1 MKQQETAIQCEKLSK
16 DYGSSNGLFDC
27 NLTVKTGEVFGLIG
41 PNGAGKSTL
50 LKLLMDSI
58 KPSSGAAE
66 IFGLD
71 TQQHSLEL
79 KARIGYLPG
88 ELMDFPSVTAGYIL
102 NLLLNLRGIEDRGRL
117 KAVSN
122 RLQLDLNRKYQE
134 LSHGNKQKVGLVQAF
149 MHDPELLILDE
160 PTIGLDPVIQREL
173 KLMLQEAVQAGKTVL
188 LSSHVLSDVE
198 SVCSRIGL
206 IIGGRIVREGTLS
219 ELRSERIHKV
229 TASFVGKK
237 PSSAQLISAGATEV
251 TVTKDSIYFE
261 SNGSINE
268 ILQLLS
274 RFEVSELDSRE
285 LSLEEVF
292 FSEVNR

>member
-1 MKQQETAIQCEKLSK
+1 MKQQEVVIRCEKLSK
-16 DYGSSNGLFDC
+16 DYGSNNGLFDC
-27 NLTVKTGEVFGLIG
+27 NLTVKSGEVFGLIG

-58 KPSSGAAE
+58 KPSSGSAE
-66 IFGLD
+66 IFDLD

-102 NLLLNLRGIEDRGRL
+102 NLLLNLRGIEDRERL
-117 KAVSN
+117 KMIST

-149 MHDPELLILDE
+149 MHNPELLILDE

-173 KLMLQEAVQAGKTVL
+173 RTMVQEVVQEGKTVL

-206 IIGGRIVREGTLS
+206 LLAG
-219 ELRSERIHKV
+219 ELLEKEPSRSYAVK
-229 TASFVGKK
+229 
-237 PSSAQLISAGATEV
+237 
-251 TVTKDSIYFE
+251 E
-261 SNGSINE
+261 ST
-268 ILQLLS
+268 
-274 RFEVSELDSRE
+274 R
-285 LSLEEVF
+285 
-292 FSEVNR
+292 

>member
-1 MKQQETAIQCEKLSK
+1 MKQQEVVIRCEKLSK
-16 DYGSSNGLFDC
+16 DYGSNNGLFDC
-27 NLTVKTGEVFGLIG
+27 NLTVKSGEVFGLIG

-58 KPSSGAAE
+58 KPSSGSAE
-66 IFGLD
+66 IFDLD

-102 NLLLNLRGIEDRGRL
+102 NLLLNLRGIEDRERL
-117 KAVSN
+117 KMIST

-149 MHDPELLILDE
+149 MHNPELLILDE

-173 KLMLQEAVQAGKTVL
+173 RTMVQEVVQEGKTVL

-206 IIGGRIVREGTLS
+206 IIGGRIVREGTLA
-219 ELRSERIHKV
+219 ELRSERIHKI
-229 TASFVGKK
+229 TASFIGKK
-237 PSSAQLISAGATEV
+237 PTSTQLITSGATEV
-251 TVTKDSIYFE
+251 VVTKDSVYFE

-274 RFEVSELDSRE
+274 HFQVSELDSRE

>member
-1 MKQQETAIQCEKLSK
+1 
-16 DYGSSNGLFDC
+16 
-27 NLTVKTGEVFGLIG
+27 VKSGEVFGLIG

-58 KPSSGAAE
+58 KPSSGSAE
-66 IFGLD
+66 IFDLD

-102 NLLLNLRGIEDRGRL
+102 NLLLNLRGIEDRERL
-117 KAVSN
+117 KMIST

-149 MHDPELLILDE
+149 MHNPELLILDE

-173 KLMLQEAVQAGKTVL
+173 RTMVQEVVQEGKTVL

-206 IIGGRIVREGTLS
+206 IIGGRIVREGTLA
-219 ELRSERIHKV
+219 ELRSERIHKI
-229 TASFVGKK
+229 TASFIGKK
-237 PSSAQLISAGATEV
+237 PTSTQLITSGATEV
-251 TVTKDSIYFE
+251 VVTKDSVYFE

-274 RFEVSELDSRE
+274 QFQVSELDSRE

>member
-1 MKQQETAIQCEKLSK
+1 MKQQEVVIRCEKLSK
-16 DYGSSNGLFDC
+16 NYGSNNGLFDC
-27 NLTVKTGEVFGLIG
+27 NLTVKSGEVFGLIG

-58 KPSSGAAE
+58 KPSSGSAE
-66 IFGLD
+66 IFDLD

-102 NLLLNLRGIEDRGRL
+102 SLLLNLRGIEDRERL
-117 KAVSN
+117 KMIST
-122 RLQLDLNRKYQE
+122 RFQLDLNRKYQE

-149 MHDPELLILDE
+149 MHNPELLILDE

-173 KLMLQEAVQAGKTVL
+173 RTMVQEVVQEGKTVL

-206 IIGGRIVREGTLS
+206 IIGGRIVREGTLA
-219 ELRSERIHKV
+219 ELRSERIHKI
-229 TASFVGKK
+229 TASFIGKK
-237 PSSAQLISAGATEV
+237 PTSTQLISSGATEV
-251 TVTKDSIYFE
+251 VVTKDSVYFE

-274 RFEVSELDSRE
+274 HFQVSELDSRE

>member
-1 MKQQETAIQCEKLSK
+1 MKQQEVVIRCEKLSK
-16 DYGSSNGLFDC
+16 DYGSNNGLFDC
-27 NLTVKTGEVFGLIG
+27 NLTVKSGEVFGLIG

-58 KPSSGAAE
+58 KPSSGSAE
-66 IFGLD
+66 IFDLD

-102 NLLLNLRGIEDRGRL
+102 NLLLNLRGIEDRERL
-117 KAVSN
+117 KMISS
-122 RLQLDLNRKYQE
+122 RLQLALNRKYQE

-149 MHDPELLILDE
+149 MHNPELLILDE

-173 KLMLQEAVQAGKTVL
+173 RTMVQEAVQEGKTVL

-206 IIGGRIVREGTLS
+206 IIGGRIVREGTLA
-219 ELRSERIHKV
+219 ELRSERIHKI
-229 TASFVGKK
+229 TASFIGKK
-237 PSSAQLISAGATEV
+237 PTSTQLITSGATEV
-251 TVTKDSIYFE
+251 VVTKDSVYFE

-274 RFEVSELDSRE
+274 HFQVSELDSRE

>member
-1 MKQQETAIQCEKLSK
+1 MKQQEVVIRCEKLSK
-16 DYGSSNGLFDC
+16 DYGSNNGLFDC
-27 NLTVKTGEVFGLIG
+27 NLTVKSGEVFGLIG

-50 LKLLMDSI
+50 LKLLMDST
-58 KPSSGAAE
+58 KPSSGSAE
-66 IFGLD
+66 IFDLD

-102 NLLLNLRGIEDRGRL
+102 NLLLNLRGIEDRERL
-117 KAVSN
+117 KMISS

-149 MHDPELLILDE
+149 MHNPELLILDE

-173 KLMLQEAVQAGKTVL
+173 RTMVQEVVQEGKTVL

-206 IIGGRIVREGTLS
+206 IIGGRIVREGTLA
-219 ELRSERIHKV
+219 ELRSERIHKI
-229 TASFVGKK
+229 TASFIGKK
-237 PSSAQLISAGATEV
+237 PTSTQLITSGATEV
-251 TVTKDSIYFE
+251 VVTKDSVYFE

-274 RFEVSELDSRE
+274 HFQVSELDSRE

>member
-1 MKQQETAIQCEKLSK
+1 MKQQEVVIRCEKLSK
-16 DYGSSNGLFDC
+16 DYGSNNGLFDC
-27 NLTVKTGEVFGLIG
+27 NLTVKSGEVFGLIG

-58 KPSSGAAE
+58 KPSSGSAE
-66 IFGLD
+66 IFDLD

-102 NLLLNLRGIEDRGRL
+102 NLLLNLRGIEDRERL
-117 KAVSN
+117 KMIST
-122 RLQLDLNRKYQE
+122 RFQLDLNRKYQE

-149 MHDPELLILDE
+149 MHNPELLILDE

-173 KLMLQEAVQAGKTVL
+173 RTMVQEVVQEGKTVL

-206 IIGGRIVREGTLS
+206 IIGGRIVREGTLA
-219 ELRSERIHKV
+219 ELRSERIHKI
-229 TASFVGKK
+229 TASFIGKK
-237 PSSAQLISAGATEV
+237 PTSTQLITSGATEV
-251 TVTKDSIYFE
+251 VVTKDSVYFE

-274 RFEVSELDSRE
+274 HFQVSELDSRE

>member
-1 MKQQETAIQCEKLSK
+1 MKLQEFVIRCEKLSK
-16 DYGSSNGLFDC
+16 DYGSNNGLFDC
-27 NLTVKTGEVFGLIG
+27 NLTVKSGEVFGLIG

-58 KPSSGAAE
+58 KPSSGSAE
-66 IFGLD
+66 IFDLD

-79 KARIGYLPG
+79 KGRIGYLPG

-102 NLLLNLRGIEDRGRL
+102 NLLLNLRGIEDRERL
-117 KAVSN
+117 KMISS

-149 MHDPELLILDE
+149 MHNPELLILDE

-173 KLMLQEAVQAGKTVL
+173 RTMVQEVVQEGKTVL

-206 IIGGRIVREGTLS
+206 IIGGRIVREGTLA
-219 ELRSERIHKV
+219 ELRSERIHKI
-229 TASFVGKK
+229 TASFIGKK
-237 PSSAQLISAGATEV
+237 PTSTQLITSGATEV
-251 TVTKDSIYFE
+251 VVTKDSVYFE

-274 RFEVSELDSRE
+274 HFQVSELDSRE

>member
-1 MKQQETAIQCEKLSK
+1 MKQQEVVIRCEKLSK
-16 DYGSSNGLFDC
+16 DYGSNNGLFDC
-27 NLTVKTGEVFGLIG
+27 NLTVKSGEVFGLIG

-58 KPSSGAAE
+58 KPSSGSAE
-66 IFGLD
+66 IFDLD
-71 TQQHSLEL
+71 TQQPSLEL

-102 NLLLNLRGIEDRGRL
+102 NLLLNLRGIEDRERL
-117 KAVSN
+117 KMISS
-122 RLQLDLNRKYQE
+122 RLQLALNRKYQE

-149 MHDPELLILDE
+149 MHNPELLILDE

-173 KLMLQEAVQAGKTVL
+173 RTMVQEAVQEGKTVL

-206 IIGGRIVREGTLS
+206 IIGGRIVREGTLA
-219 ELRSERIHKV
+219 ELRSERIHKI
-229 TASFVGKK
+229 TASFIGKK
-237 PSSAQLISAGATEV
+237 PTSTQLITSGATEV
-251 TVTKDSIYFE
+251 VVTKDSVYFE

-274 RFEVSELDSRE
+274 HFQVSELDSRE

>member
-1 MKQQETAIQCEKLSK
+1 MKQQEYVIRCEKLSK
-16 DYGSSNGLFDC
+16 DYGSNNGLFDC
-27 NLTVKTGEVFGLIG
+27 NLTVKSGEVFGLIG

-58 KPSSGAAE
+58 KPSSGSAE
-66 IFGLD
+66 IFDLD

-102 NLLLNLRGIEDRGRL
+102 NLLLNLRGIEDRERL
-117 KAVSN
+117 KMISS

-149 MHDPELLILDE
+149 MHNPELLILDE

-173 KLMLQEAVQAGKTVL
+173 RTMVQEVIQEGKTVL

-206 IIGGRIVREGTLS
+206 IIGGRIVREGTLA
-219 ELRSERIHKV
+219 ELRSERIHKI
-229 TASFVGKK
+229 TASFIGKK
-237 PSSAQLISAGATEV
+237 PTSTQLITSGATEV
-251 TVTKDSIYFE
+251 VVTKDSVYFE

-274 RFEVSELDSRE
+274 HFQVSELDSRE

>member
-1 MKQQETAIQCEKLSK
+1 MKQQEAAIQCEKLSK

-71 TQQHSLEL
+71 TQLHSLEL

-102 NLLLNLRGIEDRGRL
+102 NLLLNLRGIEDRERL

-173 KLMLQEAVQAGKTVL
+173 KLMLQETVQAGKTVL

-274 RFEVSELDSRE
+274 QFEVSELDSRE

>member
-1 MKQQETAIQCEKLSK
+1 MKQQEAVIKCERLSK
-16 DYGSSNGLFDC
+16 DYGSRNGLFDC

-102 NLLLNLRGIEDRGRL
+102 NLLLNLRGIEDREGL
-117 KAVSN
+117 KAVSS

-149 MHDPELLILDE
+149 MHNPELLILDE

-237 PSSAQLISAGATEV
+237 PSSVQLISAGATEV

>member
-1 MKQQETAIQCEKLSK
+1 MKQQEVVIRCEKLSK
-16 DYGSSNGLFDC
+16 DYGSNNGLFDC
-27 NLTVKTGEVFGLIG
+27 NLTVKSGEVFGLIG

-58 KPSSGAAE
+58 KPSSGSAE
-66 IFGLD
+66 IFELD

-102 NLLLNLRGIEDRGRL
+102 NLLLNLRGIEDRERL
-117 KAVSN
+117 KEISN

-149 MHDPELLILDE
+149 MHNPELLILDE

-206 IIGGRIVREGTLS
+206 IIGGRIVREGTLA
-219 ELRSERIHKV
+219 ELRSERIHKI
-229 TASFVGKK
+229 TASFIGKK
-237 PSSAQLISAGATEV
+237 PTSTQLITSGATEV
-251 TVTKDSIYFE
+251 VVTKDSVYFE

-274 RFEVSELDSRE
+274 HFQVSELDSRE

>member
-1 MKQQETAIQCEKLSK
+1 MKQQEYVIRCEKLSK
-16 DYGSSNGLFDC
+16 NYGSNNGLFDC
-27 NLTVKTGEVFGLIG
+27 NLTVKSGEVFGLIG

-58 KPSSGAAE
+58 KPSSGSAE
-66 IFGLD
+66 IFDLD

-102 NLLLNLRGIEDRGRL
+102 NLLLNLRGIEDRERL
-117 KAVSN
+117 KIISN

-149 MHDPELLILDE
+149 MHNPELLILDE

-173 KLMLQEAVQAGKTVL
+173 RTMVQEAVQEGKTVL

-206 IIGGRIVREGTLS
+206 IIGGRIVREGTLA
-219 ELRSERIHKV
+219 ELRSERIHKI
-229 TASFVGKK
+229 TASFIGKK
-237 PSSAQLISAGATEV
+237 PTSTQLITSGATEV
-251 TVTKDSIYFE
+251 VVTKDSVYFE

-274 RFEVSELDSRE
+274 HFQVSELDSRE

>member
-1 MKQQETAIQCEKLSK
+1 MKQQEAAIQCEKLSK

-102 NLLLNLRGIEDRGRL
+102 NLLLNLRGIEDRERL
-117 KAVSN
+117 KAVSS

-149 MHDPELLILDE
+149 MHDPELLVLDE

-274 RFEVSELDSRE
+274 QFEVSELDSRE

>member
-1 MKQQETAIQCEKLSK
+1 MKQQEVAIRCEKLSK
-16 DYGSSNGLFDC
+16 DYGSNNGLFDC
-27 NLTVKTGEVFGLIG
+27 NLTVKSGEVFGLIG

-58 KPSSGAAE
+58 KPSSGSAE
-66 IFGLD
+66 IFDLD

-102 NLLLNLRGIEDRGRL
+102 NLLLNLRGIEDRERL
-117 KAVSN
+117 KMISS

-149 MHDPELLILDE
+149 MHNPELLILDE

-173 KLMLQEAVQAGKTVL
+173 RTMVQEVVQEGKTVL

-206 IIGGRIVREGTLS
+206 IIGGRIVREGTLA
-219 ELRSERIHKV
+219 ELRSERIHKI
-229 TASFVGKK
+229 TASFIGKK
-237 PSSAQLISAGATEV
+237 PTSTQLITSGATEV
-251 TVTKDSIYFE
+251 VVTKDSVYFE

-274 RFEVSELDSRE
+274 HFQVSELDSRE

>member
-1 MKQQETAIQCEKLSK
+1 MKQQEVVIRCEKLSK
-16 DYGSSNGLFDC
+16 DYGSNNGLFDC
-27 NLTVKTGEVFGLIG
+27 NLTVKSGEVFGLIG

-58 KPSSGAAE
+58 KPSSGSAE
-66 IFGLD
+66 IFDLD

-102 NLLLNLRGIEDRGRL
+102 NLLLNLRGIEDRERL
-117 KAVSN
+117 KEISN

-134 LSHGNKQKVGLVQAF
+134 LSHGNKQKVGLVQ
-149 MHDPELLILDE
+149 
-160 PTIGLDPVIQREL
+160 REL
-173 KLMLQEAVQAGKTVL
+173 RTMVQEEVQEGRTVL

-206 IIGGRIVREGTLS
+206 IIGGRIVREGTLA
-219 ELRSERIHKV
+219 ELRSERIHKI
-229 TASFVGKK
+229 TASFIGKK
-237 PSSAQLISAGATEV
+237 PTSTQLISSGATEV
-251 TVTKDSIYFE
+251 VVTKDSIYFE

-274 RFEVSELDSRE
+274 HFQVSELDSRE

>member
-1 MKQQETAIQCEKLSK
+1 MKQQEVVIRCEKLSK
-16 DYGSSNGLFDC
+16 DYGSNNGLFDC
-27 NLTVKTGEVFGLIG
+27 NLTVKSGEVFGLIG

-58 KPSSGAAE
+58 KPSSGSAE
-66 IFGLD
+66 IFELD

-102 NLLLNLRGIEDRGRL
+102 NLLLNLRGIEDRERL
-117 KAVSN
+117 KIISN

-149 MHDPELLILDE
+149 MHNPELLILDE

-173 KLMLQEAVQAGKTVL
+173 RTMVQEAVQEGKTVL

-206 IIGGRIVREGTLS
+206 IIGGRIVREGTLA
-219 ELRSERIHKV
+219 ELRSERIHKI
-229 TASFVGKK
+229 TASFIGKK
-237 PSSAQLISAGATEV
+237 PTSTQLITSGATEV
-251 TVTKDSIYFE
+251 VVTKDSVYFE

-274 RFEVSELDSRE
+274 HFQVSELDSRE

>member
-1 MKQQETAIQCEKLSK
+1 MKQQEVVIRCEKLSK
-16 DYGSSNGLFDC
+16 DYGSNNGLFDC
-27 NLTVKTGEVFGLIG
+27 NLTVKSGEVFGLIG

-58 KPSSGAAE
+58 KPSSGSAE
-66 IFGLD
+66 IFDLD

-102 NLLLNLRGIEDRGRL
+102 NLLLNLRGIEDRERL
-117 KAVSN
+117 KMISS
-122 RLQLDLNRKYQE
+122 RLQLALNRKYQE

-149 MHDPELLILDE
+149 MHNPELLILDE

-173 KLMLQEAVQAGKTVL
+173 RTMVQEVVQEGKTVL

-206 IIGGRIVREGTLS
+206 IIGGRIVREGTLA
-219 ELRSERIHKV
+219 ELRSERIHKI
-229 TASFVGKK
+229 TASFIGKK
-237 PSSAQLISAGATEV
+237 PTSNQLITSGATEV
-251 TVTKDSIYFE
+251 VVTKDSVYFE

-274 RFEVSELDSRE
+274 HFQVSELDSRE

>member
-1 MKQQETAIQCEKLSK
+1 MKQQEVVIRCEKLSK

-27 NLTVKTGEVFGLIG
+27 NLTVKSGEVFGLIG

-58 KPSSGAAE
+58 KPSSGSAE
-66 IFGLD
+66 IFDLD

-102 NLLLNLRGIEDRGRL
+102 NLLLNLRGIEDRERL
-117 KAVSN
+117 KMISS

-149 MHDPELLILDE
+149 MHNPELLILDE

-173 KLMLQEAVQAGKTVL
+173 RTMVQEVVQEGKTVL

-206 IIGGRIVREGTLS
+206 IIGGRIVREGTLA
-219 ELRSERIHKV
+219 ELRSERIHKI
-229 TASFVGKK
+229 TASFIGKK
-237 PSSAQLISAGATEV
+237 PTSTQLITSGATEV
-251 TVTKDSIYFE
+251 VVTKDSVYFE

-274 RFEVSELDSRE
+274 HFQVSELDSRE

>member
-1 MKQQETAIQCEKLSK
+1 MKQQEVVIRCEKLSK
-16 DYGSSNGLFDC
+16 DYGSNNGLFDC
-27 NLTVKTGEVFGLIG
+27 NLTVKSGEVFGLIG

-58 KPSSGAAE
+58 KPSSGSAE
-66 IFGLD
+66 IFDLD

-102 NLLLNLRGIEDRGRL
+102 NLLLNLRGIEDRERL
-117 KAVSN
+117 KMISS

-149 MHDPELLILDE
+149 MHNPELLILDE

-173 KLMLQEAVQAGKTVL
+173 RTMVQEAVQEGKTVL

-206 IIGGRIVREGTLS
+206 IIGGRIVREGTLA
-219 ELRSERIHKV
+219 ELRSERIHKI
-229 TASFVGKK
+229 TASFIGKK
-237 PSSAQLISAGATEV
+237 PTSTQLITSGATEV
-251 TVTKDSIYFE
+251 VVTKDSVYFE

-274 RFEVSELDSRE
+274 HFQVSELDSRE

>member
-1 MKQQETAIQCEKLSK
+1 MKQQEAAIQCEKLSK

-102 NLLLNLRGIEDRGRL
+102 NLLLNLRDIEDRERL
-117 KAVSN
+117 KAVSS

-237 PSSAQLISAGATEV
+237 PSSAQLISAGAIDV

-261 SNGSINE
+261 GDRSINE

>member
-1 MKQQETAIQCEKLSK
+1 MKQQEVVIRCEKLSK
-16 DYGSSNGLFDC
+16 DYGSNNGLFDC
-27 NLTVKTGEVFGLIG
+27 NLTVKSGEVFGLIG

-58 KPSSGAAE
+58 KPSSGSAE
-66 IFGLD
+66 IFDLD

-102 NLLLNLRGIEDRGRL
+102 NLLLNLRGIEDRERL
-117 KAVSN
+117 KMISS

-149 MHDPELLILDE
+149 MHNPELLILDE

-173 KLMLQEAVQAGKTVL
+173 RTMVQEAVQEGKTVL

-206 IIGGRIVREGTLS
+206 IIGGRIVREGTLA
-219 ELRSERIHKV
+219 ELRSERIHKI
-229 TASFVGKK
+229 TASFIGKK
-237 PSSAQLISAGATEV
+237 PTSTQLISSGATEV
-251 TVTKDSIYFE
+251 VVTKDSVYFE

-274 RFEVSELDSRE
+274 HFQVSELDSRE